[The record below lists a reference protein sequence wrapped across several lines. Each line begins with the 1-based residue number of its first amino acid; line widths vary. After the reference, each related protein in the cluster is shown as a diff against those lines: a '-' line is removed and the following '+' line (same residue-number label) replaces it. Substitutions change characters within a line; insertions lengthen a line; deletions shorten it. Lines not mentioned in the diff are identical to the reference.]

1 MFSVGDKPRLDE
13 IDFYFT
19 SILLY
24 YLVFTYLYIIIKYHN
39 IKINNKIH
47 LYNIQTYYIY
57 IIYTYKTIYYM
68 YILCTKYMVS
78 QCVCLF

>member
-24 YLVFTYLYIIIKYHN
+24 YLVFTYLYITIKYHN

-47 LYNIQTYYIY
+47 LYNLQTYYIY
-57 IIYTYKTIYYM
+57 IYKNIYNIYNN
-68 YILCTKYMVS
+68 I
-78 QCVCLF
+78 

>member
-24 YLVFTYLYIIIKYHN
+24 YLVFTYLYIIIKYN
-39 IKINNKIH
+39 IKINNKNTFVQYTD
-47 LYNIQTYYIY
+47 LLYIY
-57 IIYTYKTIYYM
+57 T
-68 YILCTKYMVS
+68 
-78 QCVCLF
+78 

>member
-39 IKINNKIH
+39 IKINDKNTFV
-47 LYNIQTYYIY
+47 Q
-57 IIYTYKTIYYM
+57 YTDLSI
-68 YILCTKYMVS
+68 
-78 QCVCLF
+78 